1 MELLQISAFVSL
13 AQTMHMSH
21 TAQEL
26 NTSQSHVS
34 KLISSLEAE
43 LGVKLF
49 DRIGRG
55 IKLNEHGQ
63 VFYEYAVEALTLV
76 NNGQMALK
84 SVRSSVLGTV
94 KIGSYAFT
102 SILHPCI
109 RAFAEQNPYAYFY
122 FTAAEQQD
130 ANTLMNTTDLVLT
143 AAKGETYTLQSY
155 FPVSREL
162 LKEQFYLVLSPKLAQ
177 YPKEKNSMQFEEV
190 KDYPMVEISS
200 SPYYQNWV
208 FKEKEVEQI
217 LNKKGFKFR
226 IGYTVNDFFTKVS
239 LVDQGVGFALFPEIC
254 ISSALRIAPDLRVFQ
269 IEDFPIQRR
278 ILIARK
284 HRMQMSSAARA
295 FWDFMLHY
303 YNLEAD

>member
-1 MELLQISAFVSL
+1 MELLQMSAFVSL

-49 DRIGRG
+49 DRVGRG
-55 IKLNEHGQ
+55 IKLNEHGLI
-63 VFYEYAVEALTLV
+63 FYEYAAEALALM

-84 SVRSSVLGTV
+84 SVRDTVLGTV
-94 KIGSYAFT
+94 RIGSYAFT

-109 RAFAEQNPYAYFY
+109 RAFVEQNPYVNFY
-122 FTAAEQQD
+122 FTEAQQPD
-130 ANTLMNTTDLVLT
+130 ANTLMNTTDLVLA
-143 AAKGETYTLQSY
+143 AAKDETYILQSY

-162 LKEQFYLVLSPKLAQ
+162 LTERFYLVLSPKLVQ
-177 YPKEKNSMQFEEV
+177 YPKGKNSMQFEEV
-190 KDYPMVEISS
+190 KDYPMVEVSP

-208 FKEKEVEQI
+208 FKEKDVEQI
-217 LNKKGFKFR
+217 LNQKGFKFR

-254 ISSALRIAPDLRVFQ
+254 ISSALRIAPDLQVFT

-278 ILIARK
+278 ILVARK
-284 HRMQMSSAARA
+284 HRTQMSPAARA
-295 FWDFMLHY
+295 FWDFILQY
-303 YNLEAD
+303 YNLQTD